1 MKLLTGEKD
10 ISELVEQIKWAGDT
24 KQVARTI
31 QFTIA
36 KNKKDKDFPTV
47 VIDEG
52 AEIIMQDDSGNNIF
66 GGIIFDIDKSAGS
79 KVETYLAYD
88 LMFYI
93 NNSDVNQLFDGTPE
107 TIVPGIC
114 TELGIECGT
123 MAATGV
129 HVSMPC
135 FGKKAY
141 EAIMMAYTAAARQN
155 GSKYIPL
162 MTNINKVSVLE
173 KGTLCGAV
181 MTGEYNLI
189 GATYKSSL
197 QKLVNRVLITDK
209 NNNVVKTVEDAAS
222 IQKYGLVQRV
232 LKQNDGEDATAEAQ
246 KMLVEV
252 ESSATVSG
260 VPNDFR
266 AISGYSIIIQE
277 TDTGLYGQFYIESD
291 THTFSCGKAQM
302 ELTLAFENLMDERDI
317 EETS

>member
-1 MKLLTGEKD
+1 MKLLTVGKD
-10 ISELVEQIKWAGDT
+10 ISELIEQIKWSGDT

-52 AEIIMQDDSGNNIF
+52 AEIIMQDDSGKDVF
-66 GGIIFDIDKSAGS
+66 GGIIFDIDKSASS

-93 NNSDVNQLFDGTPE
+93 NNSDVNKIFEGTPE

-114 TELGIECGT
+114 TELGIESGT

-129 HVSMPC
+129 NISSMPC

-141 EAIMMAYTAAARQN
+141 EAIMMAYTAAAKQN

-181 MTGEYNLI
+181 MTGDYNLI
-189 GATYKSSL
+189 EATYKAPFKSSL
-197 QKLVNRVLITDK
+197 I
-209 NNNVVKTVEDAAS
+209 
-222 IQKYGLVQRV
+222 G
-232 LKQNDGEDATAEAQ
+232 
-246 KMLVEV
+246 
-252 ESSATVSG
+252 
-260 VPNDFR
+260 F
-266 AISGYSIIIQE
+266 
-277 TDTGLYGQFYIESD
+277 
-291 THTFSCGKAQM
+291 
-302 ELTLAFENLMDERDI
+302 
-317 EETS
+317 